1 MFKNM
6 ESNLKEKIFLIT
18 IAILLSA
25 AIIGLFDRT
34 LAVGIIFIALLTGIT
49 FLVFKKIGFR
59 TKTIFA
65 LFLIALSVYLGA
77 VLFVYYAHFQPFSG
91 GFGDYTE
98 YDSLARD
105 IVQRVHHG
113 DFSLQGIGYETFYT
127 VVIAYIYA
135 LILPEPLIGQMFNA
149 WLVALLVIFVYLI
162 VLEMGGSKKE
172 GFFAGLMVSIYPS
185 LLFFGSL
192 LGKDAFAVLLFSITL
207 FLILKVLKKFSWIKF
222 LTLYISLIAITNVR
236 IYVSCALILT
246 FIICWF
252 IFSGIKI
259 KRRLIYGLV
268 MIFLLGFLFNI
279 SGGQGVG
286 AGYYGINFM
295 KFFLNRE
302 MINYY
307 RELVSIP
314 NPKISPITGFP
325 VYDEPVVSEPLVSES
340 SVSEPLLSESSVSEP
355 SAPTDKPTTKRGRGS
370 AVMVKTGFE
379 NPFTFIKNSFVS
391 FIYASLGP
399 FPWQL
404 RYLKHLFILPE
415 LILWYF
421 ALFFAIK
428 GIKKPTRPHTFTLLI
443 FSLLVLGTLSLF
455 LSNYGIVTRLRIPAF
470 ISLFCL
476 APFGFKRLKY
486 IKIPFLNI

>member
-1 MFKNM
+1 M

-286 AGYYGINFM
+286 AGYYGIR
-295 KFFLNRE
+295 NRNKLSII
-302 MINYY
+302 IN
-307 RELVSIP
+307 
-314 NPKISPITGFP
+314 
-325 VYDEPVVSEPLVSES
+325 
-340 SVSEPLLSESSVSEP
+340 
-355 SAPTDKPTTKRGRGS
+355 
-370 AVMVKTGFE
+370 
-379 NPFTFIKNSFVS
+379 
-391 FIYASLGP
+391 
-399 FPWQL
+399 
-404 RYLKHLFILPE
+404 H
-415 LILWYF
+415 
-421 ALFFAIK
+421 FAIK
-428 GIKKPTRPHTFTLLI
+428 KELHKINPIISRPNPFPSRY
-443 FSLLVLGTLSLF
+443 SL
-455 LSNYGIVTRLRIPAF
+455 RP
-470 ISLFCL
+470 
-476 APFGFKRLKY
+476 
-486 IKIPFLNI
+486 